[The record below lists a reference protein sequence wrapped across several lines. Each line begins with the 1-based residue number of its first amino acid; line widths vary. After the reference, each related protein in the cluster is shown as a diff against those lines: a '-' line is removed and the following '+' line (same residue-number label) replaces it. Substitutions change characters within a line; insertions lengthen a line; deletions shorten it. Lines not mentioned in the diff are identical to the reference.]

1 MERQTIA
8 LLDTPQADSVRDAE
22 DGVAGSSV
30 SNSPDLLPANI
41 RIENTVLE
49 SSVYSFSWK
58 WFILKEFLTEG
69 DDGKMGT
76 QEQQH
81 KKVPRSWG
89 IRKLRQLS
97 YVLAGSGASIK
108 GGPAVISCLAGE
120 EWKGELR
127 WLTF

>member
-1 MERQTIA
+1 M
-8 LLDTPQADSVRDAE
+8 LDIPQADSVRDAE

-41 RIENTVLE
+41 RIENTFLE

-58 WFILKEFLTEG
+58 WFLLKGFLTEG
-69 DDGKMGT
+69 DDGKMGI

-81 KKVPRSWG
+81 EKVPRSWG

-97 YVLAGSGASIK
+97 CILAGSGASIK
-108 GGPAVISCLAGE
+108 RGL
-120 EWKGELR
+120 
-127 WLTF
+127 WL